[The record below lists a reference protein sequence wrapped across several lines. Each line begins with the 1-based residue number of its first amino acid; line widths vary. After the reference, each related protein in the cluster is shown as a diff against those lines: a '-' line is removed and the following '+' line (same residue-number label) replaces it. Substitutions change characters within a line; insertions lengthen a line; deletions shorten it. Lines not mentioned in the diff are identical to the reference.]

1 MMSAVELIGRG
12 RATLTMSV
20 DKGKADSALGCFE
33 VWKSDPN
40 ETLNPA
46 SVLNWQMLFVP
57 RSTFEI
63 AVVWTMRRAPSQA
76 SQMRRRDFITALG
89 TAATWPLAARAQ
101 QPAKMKRIAFVSPA
115 AKVSEISVSGRPYY
129 RAFFEELSR
138 LGYVEG
144 QNLGVERYSGEGRP
158 ERYAELA
165 RDVVNTHPDL
175 ILAVAAR
182 LSLDFKMATTTIPIV
197 TLIIDPIAMGLVA
210 SIARPGGN
218 ITGVTIAAGLELIG
232 KRMGLLVEAM
242 PKLSTVGYLVS
253 RPYWEDPR
261 GAAAREAAKRA
272 GISLKAAL
280 LGNAFNEA
288 EYQRVFRS
296 MEQDRADALMVS
308 DENEHLTYRATIVE
322 LAAKGRIPAIYA
334 LREFVEV
341 GGLMAYSIDLAD
353 IYRRVAN
360 LIDKILR
367 GANPGDI
374 PFYQPTKFELS
385 INLKTAKAL
394 GLEIPAMLLARADE
408 VIE

>member
-1 MMSAVELIGRG
+1 
-12 RATLTMSV
+12 
-20 DKGKADSALGCFE
+20 
-33 VWKSDPN
+33 
-40 ETLNPA
+40 
-46 SVLNWQMLFVP
+46 
-57 RSTFEI
+57 
-63 AVVWTMRRAPSQA
+63 
-76 SQMRRRDFITALG
+76 MRRRDFITALG

-101 QPAKMKRIAFVSPA
+101 QPTKMKRIAFVHPSN
-115 AKVSEISVSGRPYY
+115 KVSELSVSGRPYY

-175 ILAVAAR
+175 IVAVAAR

-197 TLIIDPIAMGLVA
+197 SLIIDPIAMGLVA

-218 ITGVTIAAGLELIG
+218 ITGVTISGGLELIG
-232 KRMGLLVEAM
+232 KRIGLLVEAM

-253 RPYWEDPR
+253 RPWWEDPR
-261 GAAAREAAKRA
+261 GEAAREAAKQA
-272 GISLKAAL
+272 GLSLKAVL
-280 LGNAFNEA
+280 LGAFNEA

-308 DENEHLTYRATIVE
+308 DETENFTNRTTIVE
-322 LAAKGRIPAIYA
+322 LAAKGRIPTIYPY
-334 LREFVEV
+334 REFVQV
-341 GGLMAYSIDLAD
+341 GGLMAYSIDQVE

-367 GANPGDI
+367 GTNPGDI

-394 GLEIPAMLLARADE
+394 GFEMPAMLLGRADE

>member
-1 MMSAVELIGRG
+1 
-12 RATLTMSV
+12 
-20 DKGKADSALGCFE
+20 
-33 VWKSDPN
+33 
-40 ETLNPA
+40 
-46 SVLNWQMLFVP
+46 
-57 RSTFEI
+57 
-63 AVVWTMRRAPSQA
+63 
-76 SQMRRRDFITALG
+76 MRRRKFITLLG
-89 TAATWPLAARAQ
+89 GAAAVWPIVARAQ
-101 QPAKMKRIAFVSPA
+101 QPAKMKRIAFVHPSN
-115 AKVSEISVSGRPYY
+115 KVSEISVSGRPYY

-175 ILAVAAR
+175 ILAVGAR

-197 TLIIDPIAMGLVA
+197 SLIIDPIAMGLVA

-218 ITGVTIAAGLELIG
+218 ITGVTISGGLELIG
-232 KRMGLLVEAM
+232 KRIGLLVEAM

-253 RPYWEDPR
+253 RPWWEDPR
-261 GAAAREAAKRA
+261 GEAAREAAKQA
-272 GISLKAAL
+272 GISLKAVL
-280 LGNAFNEA
+280 LGAFNEA

-308 DENEHLTYRATIVE
+308 DESENFTNRATIVE
-322 LAAKGRIPAIYA
+322 LAAKGRIPTIYSY
-334 LREFVEV
+334 REFVQV
-341 GGLMAYSIDLAD
+341 GGLMAYSIDQVE
-353 IYRRVAN
+353 IYRHLAN
-360 LIDKILR
+360 LIDKIFR
-367 GANPGDI
+367 GANPRDI

-394 GLEIPAMLLARADE
+394 GFEMPAMLLGRADE

>member
-1 MMSAVELIGRG
+1 
-12 RATLTMSV
+12 
-20 DKGKADSALGCFE
+20 
-33 VWKSDPN
+33 
-40 ETLNPA
+40 
-46 SVLNWQMLFVP
+46 
-57 RSTFEI
+57 
-63 AVVWTMRRAPSQA
+63 
-76 SQMRRRDFITALG
+76 MRRRDFITAFG
-89 TAATWPLAARAQ
+89 TAAMWPLAARAQ
-101 QPAKMKRIAFVSPA
+101 QPAKMKRIAFANSAGNVSR
-115 AKVSEISVSGRPYY
+115 ISVSGEPFY

-144 QNLGVERYSGEGRP
+144 QNLRVERYSGEGRP

-175 ILAVAAR
+175 ILAVGGR
-182 LSLDFKMATTTIPIV
+182 LSLDFKMATTTVPIV
-197 TLIIDPIAMGLVA
+197 AIIVDPIALGLVA

-218 ITGVTIAAGLELIG
+218 ITGVAVAAGLEIIG

-242 PKLSTVGYLVS
+242 PKLSTVGYLAS
-253 RPYWEDPR
+253 RPYWEDDPR
-261 GAAAREAAKRA
+261 GAVTREAAKQA

-308 DENEHLTYRATIVE
+308 DEPENSINRETIVE
-322 LAAKGRIPAIYA
+322 LAAKGRIPAIYPF
-334 LREFVEV
+334 RDYVDV

-353 IYRRVAN
+353 ISRRLAN
-360 LIDKILR
+360 LIDKILK

-374 PFYQPTKFELS
+374 PFYQPTKFALV

-394 GLEIPAMLLARADE
+394 GLEMPAMLLGRADE

>member
-1 MMSAVELIGRG
+1 
-12 RATLTMSV
+12 
-20 DKGKADSALGCFE
+20 
-33 VWKSDPN
+33 
-40 ETLNPA
+40 
-46 SVLNWQMLFVP
+46 
-57 RSTFEI
+57 
-63 AVVWTMRRAPSQA
+63 
-76 SQMRRRDFITALG
+76 MRRRDFITALG
-89 TAATWPLAARAQ
+89 TAAAWPLAVRAQ
-101 QPAKMKRIAFVSPA
+101 QPAKIKRIAMIHPA
-115 AKVSEISVSGRPYY
+115 EKLGNMTINGRRPF
-129 RAFFEELSR
+129 RTFFEEFSR

-144 QNLGVERYSGEGRP
+144 QNIAVERYSGEGRP

-175 ILAVAAR
+175 IFAVGAR

-197 TLIIDPIAMGLVA
+197 TVIIDPIAMGLVA

-218 ITGVTIAAGLELIG
+218 ITGVTIAGGLELIG
-232 KRMGLLVEAM
+232 KRIGLLVEAV

-261 GAAAREAAKRA
+261 GAAAREAAKQA
-272 GISLKAAL
+272 DISLKAAL
-280 LGNAFNEA
+280 LGSAFNEA

-308 DENEHLTYRATIVE
+308 DEAEHAPNTATIVE
-322 LAAKGRIPAIYA
+322 LAAKGRIPTVYPF
-334 LREFVEV
+334 REFVEA
-341 GGLMAYSIDLAD
+341 GGLMAYSIDQAE
-353 IYRRVAN
+353 IYRRLAN

-385 INLKTAKAL
+385 VNLKTAKAL
-394 GLEIPAMLLARADE
+394 GFEMPAMLLGRADE

>member
-1 MMSAVELIGRG
+1 
-12 RATLTMSV
+12 
-20 DKGKADSALGCFE
+20 
-33 VWKSDPN
+33 
-40 ETLNPA
+40 
-46 SVLNWQMLFVP
+46 
-57 RSTFEI
+57 
-63 AVVWTMRRAPSQA
+63 
-76 SQMRRRDFITALG
+76 MRRRKFITLLG
-89 TAATWPLAARAQ
+89 GAVAVWPIVARAQ
-101 QPAKMKRIAFVSPA
+101 QPAKMKRIAFVHPSTN
-115 AKVSEISVSGRPYY
+115 VSEISVSGRPYY

-144 QNLGVERYSGEGRP
+144 QNLRVERYSGEGRP

-197 TLIIDPIAMGLVA
+197 TIVIDPIALGLVA

-218 ITGVTIAAGLELIG
+218 ITGVTIAGGLEITG

-242 PKLSTVGYLVS
+242 PKLSSLSYLVS
-253 RPYWEDPR
+253 RPFWEDSR
-261 GAAAREAAKRA
+261 GAAVREAAKRA

-280 LGNAFNEA
+280 LGSAFNEA

-296 MEQDRADALMVS
+296 MEQDRADALLVS
-308 DENEHLTYRATIVE
+308 HEAEHFTYRATIVE
-322 LAAKGRIPAIYA
+322 LAAKDRIPTMYA
-334 LREFVEV
+334 NREFVQV
-341 GGLMAYSIDLAD
+341 GGLMAYSIDQVE
-353 IYRRVAN
+353 IYRHLAN
-360 LIDKILR
+360 LIDKIFR

-394 GLEIPAMLLARADE
+394 GLEMPAMLLGRADE

>member
-1 MMSAVELIGRG
+1 
-12 RATLTMSV
+12 
-20 DKGKADSALGCFE
+20 
-33 VWKSDPN
+33 
-40 ETLNPA
+40 
-46 SVLNWQMLFVP
+46 
-57 RSTFEI
+57 
-63 AVVWTMRRAPSQA
+63 
-76 SQMRRRDFITALG
+76 MRRRDFITAFG
-89 TAATWPLAARAQ
+89 TAAAWPLAVRAQ
-101 QPAKMKRIAFVSPA
+101 QPAKIKRIAMVHPSE
-115 AKVSEISVSGRPYY
+115 KVGTMTINSRRIF

-175 ILAVAAR
+175 ILTSAAR

-197 TLIIDPIAMGLVA
+197 TVIIDPIAMGLA
-210 SIARPGGN
+210 TSIARPGGN
-218 ITGVTIAAGLELIG
+218 ITGVTIAGGLELIG

-253 RPYWEDPR
+253 RPYWEDAR
-261 GAAAREAAKRA
+261 GAAAREAAKQS
-272 GISLKAAL
+272 GLSLKAVL
-280 LGNAFNEA
+280 LGSAFNEA

-308 DENEHLTYRATIVE
+308 DEAENLTNRATIVE
-322 LAAKGRIPAIYA
+322 LATKSRMPTIYSY
-334 LREFVEV
+334 REYVEV
-341 GGLMAYSIDLAD
+341 GGLMAYSTDQAD
-353 IYRRVAN
+353 IYRRLAN
-360 LIDKILR
+360 LIDKILK

-394 GLEIPAMLLARADE
+394 GLEMPAMLLSRADE

>member
-1 MMSAVELIGRG
+1 
-12 RATLTMSV
+12 
-20 DKGKADSALGCFE
+20 
-33 VWKSDPN
+33 
-40 ETLNPA
+40 
-46 SVLNWQMLFVP
+46 
-57 RSTFEI
+57 
-63 AVVWTMRRAPSQA
+63 
-76 SQMRRRDFITALG
+76 MRRRKFITLLG
-89 TAATWPLAARAQ
+89 GAVAVWPLAARAQ
-101 QPAKMKRIAFVSPA
+101 QPAKMKRIVYVSPA
-115 AKVSEISVSGRPYY
+115 AKVSEISVSGRPYF

-175 ILAVAAR
+175 ILAVGGR
-182 LSLDFKMATTTIPIV
+182 LSLDFKMATTIIPIV
-197 TLIIDPIAMGLVA
+197 TIIIDPIALGLVA

-218 ITGVTIAAGLELIG
+218 ITGVTISGGLEIIG

-242 PKLSTVGYLVS
+242 PKLSTVGYLAS
-253 RPYWEDPR
+253 RPFWEDPR
-261 GAAAREAAKRA
+261 GAATREAAKRA
-272 GISLKAAL
+272 GVAL
-280 LGNAFNEA
+280 SPAMLGAFNEA

-296 MEQDRADALMVS
+296 MEQDRADGLMVS
-308 DENEHLTYRATIVE
+308 DEPEHFTYRATIVE
-322 LAAKGRIPAIYA
+322 LAAKGRMPTIYPF
-334 LREFVEV
+334 RDFVEV
-341 GGLMAYSIDLAD
+341 GGLMAYSTDQAD
-353 IYRRVAN
+353 VYRRVAN

-394 GLEIPAMLLARADE
+394 GFEMPAMLLGRADE

>member
-1 MMSAVELIGRG
+1 
-12 RATLTMSV
+12 
-20 DKGKADSALGCFE
+20 
-33 VWKSDPN
+33 
-40 ETLNPA
+40 
-46 SVLNWQMLFVP
+46 
-57 RSTFEI
+57 
-63 AVVWTMRRAPSQA
+63 
-76 SQMRRRDFITALG
+76 MRRRDFITALG

-101 QPAKMKRIAFVSPA
+101 QPAKMKRIAYVHSAGNVSR
-115 AKVSEISVSGRPYY
+115 ISMSGEPFY

-144 QNLGVERYSGEGRP
+144 QNLGVERYSGEGRT

-175 ILAVAAR
+175 ILAVGGR

-197 TLIIDPIAMGLVA
+197 TMIIDPIAMGLVA

-218 ITGVTIAAGLELIG
+218 ITGVAIAAGLEIIG

-242 PKLSTVGYLVS
+242 PKLSTVGYLAS
-253 RPYWEDPR
+253 RPFWEDPR
-261 GAAAREAAKRA
+261 GAAVREAAKQA
-272 GISLKAAL
+272 GISLSPVML
-280 LGNAFNEA
+280 SAFDEA

-296 MEQDRADALMVS
+296 MEQDRADAFMVS
-308 DENEHLTYRATIVE
+308 DEPENSINRETIVE
-322 LAAKGRIPAIYA
+322 LAAKGRIPAIYSY
-334 LREFVEV
+334 REFVEF
-341 GGLMAYSIDLAD
+341 GGLMAYSIDLVD
-353 IYRRVAN
+353 TFRRLAN

-394 GLEIPAMLLARADE
+394 GLEMPAMLLARADE
-408 VIE
+408 VVE